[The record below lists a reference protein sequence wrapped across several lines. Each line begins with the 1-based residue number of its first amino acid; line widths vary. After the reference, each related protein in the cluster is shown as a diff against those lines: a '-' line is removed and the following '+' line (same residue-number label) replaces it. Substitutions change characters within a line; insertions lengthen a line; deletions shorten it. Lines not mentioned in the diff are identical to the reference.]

1 MKEAEEEFLK
11 YATPYEKYGEKIELK
26 IKHTM
31 RVKKISKDLAESLNL
46 SKEDVDLAEYCGLL
60 HDIARFE
67 QWKRYGTYDDLKS
80 IDHGNLGYEIL
91 KKDHFINRFT
101 KKNHNTILLA
111 VKYHNKYR
119 VPNTLNERNMLFANI
134 TRDADKLDILHLVIN
149 GKLAVKTDNTIISN
163 HIIKQLKNKKSI
175 RTKDVKTK
183 ADEIGVRLGFIFD
196 INFKKSYQMIKE
208 HDYINRLI
216 DCQKKETKNEELIKQ
231 MEELRTFVNEYI
243 EEMITC

>member
-80 IDHGNLGYEIL
+80 IDHGNL
-91 KKDHFINRFT
+91 
-101 KKNHNTILLA
+101 
-111 VKYHNKYR
+111 
-119 VPNTLNERNMLFANI
+119 ERSF
-134 TRDADKLDILHLVIN
+134 H
-149 GKLAVKTDNTIISN
+149 
-163 HIIKQLKNKKSI
+163 
-175 RTKDVKTK
+175 
-183 ADEIGVRLGFIFD
+183 
-196 INFKKSYQMIKE
+196 
-208 HDYINRLI
+208 
-216 DCQKKETKNEELIKQ
+216 
-231 MEELRTFVNEYI
+231 
-243 EEMITC
+243 

>member
-119 VPNTLNERNMLFANI
+119 VPKTLNERNRLFANI
-134 TRDADKLDILHLVIN
+134 TRDADKLDILDIPRSK
-149 GKLAVKTDNTIISN
+149 KLIKLYSGGFSCGEFNLKDTLDFWENFISN
-163 HIIKQLKNKKSI
+163 GENTLFLEKSKKLFRKRIKKFIKFVTY
-175 RTKDVKTK
+175 TKGKFNV
-183 ADEIGVRLGFIFD
+183 
-196 INFKKSYQMIKE
+196 
-208 HDYINRLI
+208 
-216 DCQKKETKNEELIKQ
+216 
-231 MEELRTFVNEYI
+231 
-243 EEMITC
+243 